1 MGMTTYLMNKNL
13 ELLVRGVTM
22 APYSN
27 IYIAVS
33 TTQPFVNGT
42 GVTEPT
48 APSYARLAVSC
59 NSTNFSQSTNGKISN
74 AVALRFAEALTAWNT
89 SSNLIKYYAI
99 YDATTGGNMLWFG
112 DFTTAKDVV
121 AESVLEIPIG
131 GISIEFS
138 NVS

>member
-1 MGMTTYLMNKNL
+1 MGMTTHLMNKNL
-13 ELLVRGVTM
+13 ELLVRGVAM
-22 APYSN
+22 PPYSTL
-27 IYIAVS
+27 YIAVS
-33 TTQPFVNGT
+33 TTQPHISGA

-59 NSTNFSQSTNGKISN
+59 NSTNFIAAANGKITN

-89 SSNLIKYYAI
+89 SSNLIRYYAI

-138 NVS
+138 NIS